1 MARINSYQILLAE
14 YESRQSKNKRFS
26 RRAFAALLGIS
37 SGRLHEIMNGRHPI
51 TLKMAKK
58 LIAKLNLEESKAA
71 YFLRLVESEAYLR
84 ADGRKRVRPKSTRL
98 LSEEEFSIVSDWEY
112 FALMALAET
121 ATFRSEIPWLAR
133 KLSIP
138 EARATEVVEHL
149 LKQGLLNVSEKGEFK
164 NTYTSM
170 TTLIDIPSEVVR
182 KANIE
187 CIRQAIE
194 NLDKIDVMKRDVSS
208 LTLPVDMEKIP
219 EVKALIREFK
229 SKVTALMTKE
239 QTTEVYNLNIQFV
252 PVSELGI

>member
-1 MARINSYQILLAE
+1 MAE
-14 YESRQSKNKRFS
+14 YEARRSKNTRFS
-26 RRAFAALLGIS
+26 RRAFAALLQVS
-37 SGRLHEIMNGRHPI
+37 SGRLHEIMKGQHPI

-58 LIAKLNLEESKAA
+58 IIAKLTFDEKKAD

-84 ADGRKRVRPKSTRL
+84 VDGRKRVRPKSTRL
-98 LSEEEFSIVSDWEY
+98 LSEDEFALVSDWEY

-121 ATFRSEIPWLAR
+121 ATFRSDIPWLAK
-133 KLSIP
+133 KLGIS
-138 EARATEVVEHL
+138 EKRAAEVVAHL
-149 LKQGLLNVSEKGEFK
+149 LKQGLFNRDEAGRFK

-194 NLDKIDVMKRDVSS
+194 NVDRIDVMKRDVSS
-208 LTLPVDMEKIP
+208 LTLPVDMERIS

-229 SKVTALMTKE
+229 SKVTALMAKE
-239 QTTEVYNLNIQFV
+239 QTTEVYNLNIQFI
-252 PVSELGI
+252 PVSEIGI